1 MTCWALNLA
10 SVFYQG
16 GRAGLAGLATVPSV
30 GRTGRLSITILA
42 LRSLCQLEKKSR
54 TAERNTGL
62 GSFIASRH

>member
-16 GRAGLAGLATVPSV
+16 GRARLAGLATVPSV

-42 LRSLCQLEKKSR
+42 LRSLCQLEKKNQGQQKETRDWDFS
-54 TAERNTGL
+54 
-62 GSFIASRH
+62 